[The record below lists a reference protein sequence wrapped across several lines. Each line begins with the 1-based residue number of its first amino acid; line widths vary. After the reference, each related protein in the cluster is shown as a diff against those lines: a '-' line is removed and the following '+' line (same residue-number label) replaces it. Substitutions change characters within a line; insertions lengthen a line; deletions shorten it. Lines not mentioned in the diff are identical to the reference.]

1 MLLLSVI
8 TPVFNNVTYI
18 SEAIEN
24 YLSQQCVYS
33 ELLIMDGGSTDG
45 TKEVIAQYAKDYSS
59 IRWISEKDK
68 GQSDAMN
75 KGIGLAKGKYI
86 SFLNV
91 DDYYSEGCLNEV
103 YQILTE
109 NPDINYLVGDC
120 NVWDQTGNLIYVNR
134 PSKVKKYH
142 VFSGHHFS
150 VNPSAYFYQKSLHDK
165 VGLYPLDNHYNMD
178 LEMILRFRGITTFD
192 YFPKIWGNFRMLPN
206 AKTFEDQSSNLSE
219 IRKKELI
226 TTYLKKQSFVLQI
239 EVSMYRFYHFYQPFI
254 KKTINKVVDK
264 IKYEK
269 KRFRSTTN

>member
-1 MLLLSVI
+1 
-8 TPVFNNVTYI
+8 
-18 SEAIEN
+18 
-24 YLSQQCVYS
+24 
-33 ELLIMDGGSTDG
+33 
-45 TKEVIAQYAKDYSS
+45 
-59 IRWISEKDK
+59 
-68 GQSDAMN
+68 
-75 KGIGLAKGKYI
+75 
-86 SFLNV
+86 
-91 DDYYSEGCLNEV
+91 
-103 YQILTE
+103 
-109 NPDINYLVGDC
+109 
-120 NVWDQTGNLIYVNR
+120 
-134 PSKVKKYH
+134 
-142 VFSGHHFS
+142 
-150 VNPSAYFYQKSLHDK
+150 
-165 VGLYPLDNHYNMD
+165 MD